1 MNISE
6 KVNSASKWSLITEL
20 LSKLVSPVMNM
31 ILARLLAPEAFGMV
45 ATITMVTSFADIFTD
60 AGFQKFLVQGEFK
73 DDNELDKSTNVAFW
87 TNFSISMIAWVL
99 IVTFRHQ
106 LAMAVGNQGL
116 GNALAIAACTIP
128 LTSFSSI
135 QMARYR
141 RDFDFRTLFFAKLL
155 GVFIPLCITVP
166 LAFAL
171 RSFWALV
178 IGNLAIQLANAV
190 LLTVRSKWKPK
201 FFYSLKIA
209 KDMFGFSLW
218 TLLEQLLG
226 WVNLN
231 IGIFLVGKFLS
242 EYYLGVY
249 KTSMATS
256 NQVMS
261 IIVNAFSPVI
271 LATLSRLKGDDNEFK
286 NMFYKFEERISF
298 IIIPLGVGI
307 FVFRDLV
314 TKILLGGQWMEA
326 APFIGIWGLMRA
338 LLIVFGMFSMEV
350 FVSTGR
356 PKFSV
361 LSQILELAVLLPTL
375 LITAPKGYDIL
386 YIARSMVVLWSII
399 VELTLLKRV
408 AGIMP
413 LKIVRVCLPH
423 IGAAIIM
430 GGVGYGMLNIS
441 DRLDWQIVSVA
452 ICILVYFGLL
462 FMIPKSRET
471 MKAVIEMITSR

>member
-73 DDNELDKSTNVAFW
+73 GDNELDKSTNVAFW
-87 TNFSISMIAWVL
+87 TNFSISMIAWLL

-166 LAFAL
+166 LAFIL

-178 IGNLAIQLANAV
+178 IGNLAIQLANAM

-201 FFYSLKIA
+201 FFYSFKLA

-286 NMFYKFEERISF
+286 TMFYKFEERISF
-298 IIIPLGVGI
+298 IIIPLGVGV

-314 TKILLGGQWMEA
+314 TKILLGSQWMEA
-326 APFIGIWGLMRA
+326 ASFIGIWGLMRA

-361 LSQILELAVLLPTL
+361 LSQTLELAVLLPTL

-386 YIARSMVVLWSII
+386 YIARSMVVLWSIA

-408 AGIMP
+408 AGITP